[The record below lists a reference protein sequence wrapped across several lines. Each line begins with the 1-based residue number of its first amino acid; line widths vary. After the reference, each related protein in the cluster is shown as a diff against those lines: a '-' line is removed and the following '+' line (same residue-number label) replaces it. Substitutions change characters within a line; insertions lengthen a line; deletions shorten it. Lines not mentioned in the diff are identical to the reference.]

1 MREEASFHMFFENVR
16 ASAQK
21 LETNNPKLPRKRKV
35 PSRYEDGEAPTEF
48 VSTDEEHY
56 RQFFYQT
63 INMVANCVHD
73 RFQQKDY
80 IETFKTM
87 ENLLSKA
94 LREEDFGLE
103 LQQISSFFGSDL
115 DKFKLETQLTTL
127 THIIDEKQV
136 AMKDAIKIIS
146 SLNASQRMLVSE
158 VLKLVK
164 LILLVPATNAV
175 SERSCS
181 TLRRVKTYLRSSM
194 TQKRLNSCLVL
205 ATYKEQVD
213 QLNLAEVAN
222 QFCFNSEHR
231 FSIFGKFKN
240 KDFPRKFTE
249 SAAVGIQTSKQSC
262 RSVETQTY

>member
-1 MREEASFHMFFENVR
+1 
-16 ASAQK
+16 
-21 LETNNPKLPRKRKV
+21 
-35 PSRYEDGEAPTEF
+35 
-48 VSTDEEHY
+48 
-56 RQFFYQT
+56 
-63 INMVANCVHD
+63 
-73 RFQQKDY
+73 
-80 IETFKTM
+80 M
-87 ENLLSKA
+87 ENLLLKA
-94 LREEDFGLE
+94 LHEEDFGLE

-115 DKFKLETQLTTL
+115 DKFKLETQLTTSS
-127 THIIDEKQV
+127 HIIDQKQV
-136 AMKDAIKIIS
+136 AIKDAVKIIS

-194 TQKRLNSCLVL
+194 TPERLNFCLVL

-213 QLNLAEVAN
+213 KLNLVEVSN
-222 QFCFNSEHR
+222 QFCFNNEQH

-240 KDFPRKFTE
+240 KDFPRTFTE
-249 SAAVGIQTSKQSC
+249 SAAVGTQTSNQSC